1 MHDLIVG
8 CRRAKENKHIFG
20 DQKQG
25 TSGLAGGGTNYGLS
39 DGLCGGYSDRLQAAV
54 YNTTRIN
61 AAYVSAALAYFVFV
75 NSLAARWR
83 LRVMARF
90 LFAKQLSNWFIH
102 AFSHIGVLHSGHP
115 NRPTAA
121 GTGGLTGQSTKMQP
135 SALDF
140 CAIAVDCEPS
150 LASHTRL
157 LGPGN
162 SDHSRPNSSHARRTV
177 RASRIWCGPF
187 RGLYS

>member
-1 MHDLIVG
+1 MMHDLIVG

-54 YNTTRIN
+54 YSTTRIN

-90 LFAKQLSNWFIH
+90 LFAKQLVYPCFLAYQS
-102 AFSHIGVLHSGHP
+102 LHSGHP

-150 LASHTRL
+150 LASHIRL

-162 SDHSRPNSSHARRTV
+162 SDHSRPKSSHARRTV